1 MSEMKKYY
9 RILGGPLKAAIEK
22 KIELL
27 QEQKKEAVLLGNE
40 LGAEQYLTTGLF
52 ESVIWGFKFSGPVPA
67 GWIAPGRDGFT
78 RPRKDNKE
86 MSARLRALTVVPSD
100 TKMVREI
107 TDIPLSF
114 GYKNDEVN
122 GATGIGGIEPCRF
135 VYWPSHNIYA
145 LVVPDVMATLAAWEK
160 EGYTI
165 TSEGIKDWVMPGVDE
180 GLLEEISE
188 KELNFMIA
196 KAELDESR
204 ANKEAE
210 ELAS

>member
-1 MSEMKKYY
+1 
-9 RILGGPLKAAIEK
+9 
-22 KIELL
+22 
-27 QEQKKEAVLLGNE
+27 
-40 LGAEQYLTTGLF
+40 
-52 ESVIWGFKFSGPVPA
+52 
-67 GWIAPGRDGFT
+67 
-78 RPRKDNKE
+78 
-86 MSARLRALTVVPSD
+86 
-100 TKMVREI
+100 
-107 TDIPLSF
+107 
-114 GYKNDEVN
+114 
-122 GATGIGGIEPCRF
+122 
-135 VYWPSHNIYA
+135 
-145 LVVPDVMATLAAWEK
+145 MATLAAWEK